1 MFGRDPV
8 AEYYDA
14 RAPVYDETAGYLD
27 PLAERL
33 RATIKPKLRKILEG
47 RRVLEI
53 ACGTGYWTQVISG
66 SAESILA
73 TDINHSMIEMAR
85 RRLRGNH
92 NVDFLVTDAYTL
104 GGVRGS
110 FDAAFA
116 YVIPFLAL
124 EGRRKID
131 TAVVTHPHN
140 DHYGGLISLID
151 AVEVGEVLV
160 GTRSGE
166 EQYQRLLRRME
177 EEDIEVRT
185 ILRGERLK
193 YGDALVEVLHPSKH
207 DLDLVM
213 DDPNALSVVL
223 RLSYGSLDVLF
234 TGDLTP
240 AVQRRLVEAGDDLA
254 CDILKVPHHGA
265 PSAVDSKFLEALGAR
280 VAVISVGSRFS
291 SHPCPETIRQLERSG
306 ARTFSTVTDG
316 AVTVTSDGRTT
327 TVHSH
332 ASGITEVLP

>member
-92 NVDFLVTDAYTL
+92 NVDFLVTDAFTL

-116 YVIPFLAL
+116 YWWWSHMPMARARGFLERLHSML
-124 EGRRKID
+124 EPGATVLFVDQLPNADPGAIRRLSTEGDTLEWRVLPDGREFW
-131 TAVVTHPHN
+131 VVKNFP
-140 DHYGGLISLID
+140 D
-151 AVEVGEVLV
+151 
-160 GTRSGE
+160 
-166 EQYQRLLRRME
+166 
-177 EEDIEVRT
+177 EEDI
-185 ILRGERLK
+185 
-193 YGDALVEVLHPSKH
+193 
-207 DLDLVM
+207 
-213 DDPNALSVVL
+213 
-223 RLSYGSLDVLF
+223 
-234 TGDLTP
+234 
-240 AVQRRLVEAGDDLA
+240 RRLLDGLA
-254 CDILKVPHHGA
+254 ERIVYVR
-265 PSAVDSKFLEALGAR
+265 SAREMSWNLIYRA
-280 VAVISVGSRFS
+280 
-291 SHPCPETIRQLERSG
+291 T
-306 ARTFSTVTDG
+306 
-316 AVTVTSDGRTT
+316 GR
-327 TVHSH
+327 
-332 ASGITEVLP
+332 GG